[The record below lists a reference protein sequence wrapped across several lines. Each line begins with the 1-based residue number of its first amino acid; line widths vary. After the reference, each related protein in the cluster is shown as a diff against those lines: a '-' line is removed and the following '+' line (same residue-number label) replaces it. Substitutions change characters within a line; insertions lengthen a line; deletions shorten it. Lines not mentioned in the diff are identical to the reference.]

1 MSNRDN
7 PWRTTATRAIYD
19 NPWIAVREDAI
30 INPAGNPG
38 IYGIVEFKGL
48 AIGIIPIDEHGHTW
62 LVGQYRYAINEYSW
76 EIPMGGSPLQDDPL
90 DGAKRELKEETG
102 LVAQQWRHL
111 MKVHTSNSV
120 TNETGHVFVATDLTL
135 GEPAPDDTEQLAT
148 RRLPL
153 TEAFEMAG
161 NGSITDCVTL
171 AGLLRLQNDILTG
184 RCDLPL

>member
-1 MSNRDN
+1 MSNCDN
-7 PWRTTATRAIYD
+7 PWRTTGSRAIYD

-48 AIGIIPIDEHGHTW
+48 AIGIIPIDEHRHTW
-62 LVGQYRYAINEYSW
+62 LVGQYRYAIDEYSW
-76 EIPMGGSPLQDDPL
+76 EIPMGGSALKDDPL

-102 LVAQQWRHL
+102 LEARHWQHL

-120 TNETGHVFVATDLTL
+120 TNETGHVFVATDLTQ
-135 GEPAPDDTEQLAT
+135 GEPQPDDTEQLVT

-153 TEAFEMAG
+153 EEAFEMAS

-171 AGLLRLQNDILTG
+171 AGLLRLQNDILTE
-184 RCDLPL
+184 RCNLPF